1 MVERASTI
9 AEFRFTSLI
18 PLERREFRAEPV
30 IQTTPSERITVEIIT
45 LKARELRTFQ
55 KKRFMVRNRP

>member
-1 MVERASTI
+1 M

-18 PLERREFRAEPV
+18 PLERRELRAEPV
-30 IQTTPSERITVEIIT
+30 IQTTPRERMTVEMIT
-45 LKARELRTFQ
+45 LNARELRAFQ